1 MLEEDCVYLNN
12 NLSLFSRRIKA
23 NTDILC
29 TKFIQKVIDINSNQ
43 TKNKE
48 SNFSYSKI
56 YFQEVFGVNLILYFV
71 YILTFDLTLSEAL
84 FSLFV
89 LLLLSTLLLYLIGNK
104 RRDAIEKITSVIHQI
119 KINEHMSTDDIV
131 LNPHLEIIENDLRE
145 IHKKNQDDI
154 SNIQRLAQTRSDFLG
169 NVSHELRTPIFTIQG
184 FLETLLNGAI
194 DDPNVN
200 RRFLEK
206 SIIHTNNLNALLND
220 LIDISMI
227 ESGQMRMQPSYF
239 DITKFIESIND
250 ELESLADEKGIKIK
264 TKFVHENV
272 EVFGDKDKLKQVFVN
287 LISNAIKYSESGN
300 IKIGTKTVNEKVK
313 ISIQDSGIGIAKQ
326 DLSRIF
332 ERFYRVDKARSKDA
346 GGTGLGLAIVK
357 HIVEAHGSKI
367 EVTSKIGKGSTFSF
381 SLRKK

>member
-1 MLEEDCVYLNN
+1 MAKILNY
-12 NLSLFSRRIKA
+12 KHM
-23 NTDILC
+23 
-29 TKFIQKVIDINSNQ
+29 
-43 TKNKE
+43 KNKE

-56 YFQEVFGVNLILYFV
+56 YLKEVFGINLFLYFIFV
-71 YILTFDLTLSEAL
+71 LSLELTLSQIVIY
-84 FSLFV
+84 LFV
-89 LLLLSTLLLYLIGNK
+89 VLLLSTLLLYLIGLK

-119 KINEHMSTDDIV
+119 KSNKNISVDDIV
-131 LNPHLEIIENDLRE
+131 LNPHLEKIENDLKE
-145 IHKKNQDDI
+145 IHKKNRDDI
-154 SNIQRLAQTRSDFLG
+154 ANMHRLAQARTDFLG

-200 RRFLEK
+200 RRFLK
-206 SIIHTNNLNALLND
+206 KAINHTHNLNDLLND

-227 ESGQMRMQPSYF
+227 ESGQMRMQPTYF
-239 DITKFIESIND
+239 DIIKFIESLVV

-264 TKFVHENV
+264 SKFAGKEI

-300 IKIGTKTVNEKVK
+300 IIIITEVINERVK
-313 ISIQDSGIGIAKQ
+313 ISIKDSGYGISDA

-367 EVTSKIGKGSTFSF
+367 EVKSKIGKGSTFSF
-381 SLRKK
+381 GLRKK

>member
-1 MLEEDCVYLNN
+1 M
-12 NLSLFSRRIKA
+12 
-23 NTDILC
+23 
-29 TKFIQKVIDINSNQ
+29 DININKL
-43 TKNKE
+43 KNKE
-48 SNFSYSKI
+48 SNFSYSRV
-56 YFQEVFGVNLILYFV
+56 YFKEVFGLNLFLYFV
-71 YILTFDLTLSEAL
+71 FILTFELTPSQIL
-84 FSLFV
+84 FSLF
-89 LLLLSTLLLYLIGNK
+89 LILLLSTLLLYLIGNK

-119 KINEHMSTDDIV
+119 KINEHMSADDIV
-131 LNPHLEIIENDLRE
+131 LNPHLEKIENDLKE

-154 SNIQRLAQTRSDFLG
+154 SNMEILAQTRTDFLG

-184 FLETLLNGAI
+184 FLDTLLNGAI

-200 RRFLEK
+200 RRFIK
-206 SIIHTNNLNALLND
+206 KAIKHTHNLNALLND

-239 DITKFIESIND
+239 DITKLIESSKE
-250 ELESLADEKGIKIK
+250 ELESLSNEKNIKIK
-264 TKFVHENV
+264 TKFVSDDV
-272 EVFGDKDKLKQVFVN
+272 EVFGDKDKLRQVFVN

-300 IKIGTKTVNEKVK
+300 IKIVTETINEKIK
-313 ISIQDSGIGIAKQ
+313 ISIQDSGLGIANV